1 MLFLCYLILLKSGCF
16 CVLFHEIF
24 FLSFIFL
31 VHHSTNVSKLS
42 LPSAHIFCPFK
53 RTDSNNISTS
63 TSNSNNNN
71 LKTSEMD
78 HVIKVLATMPD
89 DLSSIP
95 GSLWGRRKP
104 IPTSCPLTSATF
116 THLPWHT
123 HTPHKQM
130 QLKTTTTKHTIFN
143 TKDQHLPWFLGFHHT
158 LDSSFL
164 ALYPLCY
171 TSILDS

>member
-24 FLSFIFL
+24 FFFLSFIFL

-42 LPSAHIFCPFK
+42 LPSAHVFCPFK

-63 TSNSNNNN
+63 TSTSNNNN

-78 HVIKVLATMPD
+78 HAIKVLATMPD

-104 IPTSCPLTSATF
+104 IPTSCPSFDLCNLYTPPMA
-116 THLPWHT
+116 HT
-123 HTPHKQM
+123 HT
-130 QLKTTTTKHTIFN
+130 T
-143 TKDQHLPWFLGFHHT
+143 
-158 LDSSFL
+158 
-164 ALYPLCY
+164 
-171 TSILDS
+171 